1 MGRWGDGE
9 TTDTS
14 CTEFNSNAS
23 LTENSLTE
31 NCIASLDWT
40 TVRNTGPSFTSQ
52 GKKMSGAYRVN
63 ALSVQSRLTWRRI
76 YRRIV
81 VSTPCGNHRC
91 TLARRV
97 VMTSVAA
104 GNWARDPPITVH
116 MQVGQRNLQCH

>member
-14 CTEFNSNAS
+14 CTEFNSNA
-23 LTENSLTE
+23 SLTE

-81 VSTPCGNHRC
+81 VSTPSGSHRC
-91 TLARRV
+91 TLAGQL

-104 GNWARDPPITVH
+104 GNWARDPPITV
-116 MQVGQRNLQCH
+116 GG